1 MSNEIKSYKT
11 NQNTE
16 RKYKLLVSRMKIHVI
31 KAYKNEKSNKI
42 IWAAYAY
49 QFNNLM
55 KYKFLKKNVTYQDV

>member
-31 KAYKNEKSNKI
+31 KASKNEKSNKI
-42 IWAAYAY
+42 I
-49 QFNNLM
+49 
-55 KYKFLKKNVTYQDV
+55 